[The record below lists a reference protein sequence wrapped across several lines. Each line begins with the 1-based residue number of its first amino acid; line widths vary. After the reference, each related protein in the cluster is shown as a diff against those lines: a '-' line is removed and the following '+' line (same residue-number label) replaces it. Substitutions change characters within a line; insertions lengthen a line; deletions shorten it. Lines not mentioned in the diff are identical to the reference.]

1 MRTQSPRSPDAA
13 TVRALLPPG
22 VAILNEPETV
32 WAAMLD
38 GWSAQQLARNLS
50 LSTIVSRR
58 RLAERF
64 RDFAEEYPWA
74 WTVEQVDHFFMELR
88 ALRGGSRSTVLG
100 YQNALR
106 MFLGYLTDPTYG
118 WGELCW
124 ERFGTHPAQVF
135 HEWNTARH
143 VQDAIGEPGK
153 RPYTRNELEDLFD
166 CADERVVRIR
176 RAGSKGWIPAFR
188 IATLMKTAYAWGLR
202 RNEVRMLDLVDLAS
216 NPQARQFNDLGIVYV
231 RHGKAMRGSPPKRRA
246 VLTLPEFA
254 WAVECIEEWLTEVR
268 PLFVAPLATMLWPSE
283 RGHGASPIA
292 ADSVSRAFNEVKR
305 EAGLDDTL
313 DFHSLRRSYVTHLVE
328 IGYDAF
334 FVQQQVG
341 HEHASTTSIY
351 TGLSPDYRARVVND
365 AIARMAHATT
375 TDSPKEN

>member
-1 MRTQSPRSPDAA
+1 MRKQSTLPVGTA
-13 TVRALLPPG
+13 TVRSLLPPG
-22 VAILNEPETV
+22 VALLNEPETV

-38 GWSAQQLARNLS
+38 GWAAQQLARNLS
-50 LSTIVSRR
+50 RSTIVGRR
-58 RLAERF
+58 GLAERF
-64 RDFAEEYPWA
+64 RQFAESYPWE

-88 ALRGGSRSTVLG
+88 GLKGGSRSTVLG

-106 MFLGYLTDPTYG
+106 MFLSYLTDSAYG

-124 ERFGTHPAQVF
+124 DRFGTHPAQVF

-143 VQDAIGEPGK
+143 VQDALGEPGK
-153 RPYTRNELEDLFD
+153 RPYTRDEIEDLFD

-176 RAGSKGWIPAFR
+176 RSGSKGWVPAFR

-202 RNEVRMLDLVDLAS
+202 RNEVRMLDFVDLAS
-216 NPQARQFNDLGIVYV
+216 NPQARQFGDMGIVYV

-254 WAVECIEEWLTEVR
+254 WAVDCVQEWLTDVR
-268 PLFVAPLATMLWPSE
+268 PLIAAPLTTSLWPSE
-283 RGHGASPIA
+283 RGQGMSPIA
-292 ADSVSRAFNEVKR
+292 ADSVSRAFAEVKR
-305 EAGLDDTL
+305 EAGLDDSL

-334 FVQQQVG
+334 FIQQQVG

-365 AIARMAHATT
+365 AIARMAKVTT
-375 TDSPKEN
+375 SDTTKEN

>member
-1 MRTQSPRSPDAA
+1 MRESNFSPNGALA
-13 TVRALLPPG
+13 RALLPPG
-22 VAILNEPETV
+22 VALLNEEETV
-32 WAAMLD
+32 WRAMLE
-38 GWSAQQLARNLS
+38 GWAAQQLARNLS
-50 LSTIVSRR
+50 HSTVTARR
-58 RLAERF
+58 AIAERF
-64 RDFAEEYPWA
+64 RAQADAYPWG

-88 ALRGGSRSTVLG
+88 GVSGATRSTVLG

-106 MFLGYLTDPTYG
+106 MFLGYLTDPAYE
-118 WGELCW
+118 WGDVCL

-153 RPYTRNELEDLFD
+153 RPYTRDELEDLFD

-176 RAGSKGWIPAFR
+176 RSGAKGWVPAFR
-188 IATLMKTAYAWGLR
+188 IATMMKTAYAWGLR

-216 NPQARQFNDLGIVYV
+216 NPQARNFRDIGIVYV

-246 VLTLPEFA
+246 VLTLPEFT
-254 WAVECIEEWLTEVR
+254 WAVDCLEEWLADVR
-268 PLFVAPLATMLWPSE
+268 PIIAGPLATSLWPSE
-283 RGHGASPIA
+283 RGHGVAPVS
-292 ADSVSRAFNEVKR
+292 ADSLSRAFAEVKR

-334 FVQQQVG
+334 FIQQQVG

-351 TGLSPDYRARVVND
+351 TGLSPDYRARVVNN
-365 AIARMAHATT
+365 AIARMAASAV
-375 TDSPKEN
+375 TD